1 MAHLKLHIDYECEN
15 ISTLNVSFFQW
26 VVTMILDLSIYAK
39 RILDGYVLYLKK
51 SHGSWNYNRINCVY
65 DGSSSVENLMVT
77 DLEIFSYW

>member
-1 MAHLKLHIDYECEN
+1 
-15 ISTLNVSFFQW
+15 
-26 VVTMILDLSIYAK
+26 MILDLSIYAK

-77 DLEIFSYW
+77 DLEIFSY